1 MFKCEWLKKLL
12 GLKKECCC
20 HPAQPV
26 TNNQETATPAAPV
39 SPESP
44 VNQEYTEV
52 SSVNNQ

>member
-39 SPESP
+39 SPEAP
-44 VNQEYTEV
+44 VNPEHTEA